1 MEYLIIGFLWL
12 SILLYLVLGGADF
25 GAGIIELFSRGDNRH
40 RTRKT
45 AYKAIGPIWEA
56 NHMWLI
62 IAVVILFVGFPLI
75 YSTMSIYLHI
85 PLVVMLL
92 GITARGTAFVFRNYD
107 AVVDEMQVVYN
118 RIYLYSSF
126 ITPLFLGIIAGTAI
140 SGRINPDANG
150 FLDAYVFVWLN
161 WFSVAIGLFTVALCG
176 FLASI
181 YLIGEAVDE
190 FDRQIFTRKAT
201 KWNVVAVFCGALV
214 FTAAWVDGIPLIK
227 WVLGNPVGLTAVLAA
242 SASLVVLWILVRN
255 GKSMLPRVLAAFQA
269 SMILLAV
276 SYVHFPNLLILK
288 NGQHLSLFKHQAPN
302 ATMTALGWAL
312 IIGSIFILPSLY
324 YLYYSFQK
332 DGFVED
338 AEH

>member
-107 AVVDEMQVVYN
+107 AVVDEMQQVYN

-140 SGRINPDANG
+140 SGRINPDANS
-150 FLDAYVFVWLN
+150 FLEAYVWVWLN
-161 WFSVAIGLFTVALCG
+161 WFGVAIGLFTVALCG

-181 YLIGEAVDE
+181 YLIGEAIDD
-190 FDRQIFTRKAT
+190 FDKQIFISKAV
-201 KWNVVAVFCGALV
+201 KWNVVAVGCGALV

-227 WVLGNPVGLTAVLAA
+227 WVLGNSVGLTAVLAA
-242 SASLVVLWILVRN
+242 SVSLVILWILVRN
-255 GKSMLPRVLAAFQA
+255 GHSMLPRVLAGFQA

-276 SYVHFPNLLILK
+276 SYVHFPNLLIMK
-288 NGQHLSLFKHQAPN
+288 NGQHLSLFKHQAQH

>member
-75 YSTMSIYLHI
+75 YSTMSIYLHM

-126 ITPLFLGIIAGTAI
+126 VTPLFLGIIAGTAI
-140 SGRINPDANG
+140 SGRINPDANS
-150 FLDAYVFVWLN
+150 FLEAYVFVWLN

-181 YLIGEAVDE
+181 YLIGEAVDN
-190 FDRQIFTRKAT
+190 FDKQIFTHKAI
-201 KWNVVAVFCGALV
+201 KWNIVAVVCGGLV
-214 FTAAWVDGIPLIK
+214 FTAGWVDGIPLIK
-227 WVLGNPVGLTAVLAA
+227 WIFGNTVGLTAVVAA
-242 SASLVVLWILVRN
+242 SVSLVILWILVRK
-255 GKSMLPRVLAAFQA
+255 GKSMLPRVLAGFQA

-338 AEH
+338 ADH